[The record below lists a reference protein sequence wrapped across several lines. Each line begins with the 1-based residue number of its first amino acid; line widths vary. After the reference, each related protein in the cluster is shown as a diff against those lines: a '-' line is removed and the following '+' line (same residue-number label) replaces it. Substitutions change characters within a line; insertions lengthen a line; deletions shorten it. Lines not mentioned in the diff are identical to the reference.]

1 MSKHTSKWTMAAAAA
16 TLVGGLASAAHAY
29 TLGAGGFNGSNYN
42 TGFASCVISNT
53 GPIDVVVKSVK
64 LFDVVGNEIG
74 NPING
79 AIIHPGQTRDVDS
92 AGPGIYGVGSACS
105 FDLSTKTGVRASF
118 VYSSGLNGS
127 NSVVIPAQK

>member
-1 MSKHTSKWTMAAAAA
+1 MNKRTNMWTMAVAAAA
-16 TLVGGLASAAHAY
+16 LVGGLGSVAHAA

-42 TGFASCVISNT
+42 TGFASCTVSNT

-64 LFDVVGNEIG
+64 LFDVSGSEVG

-79 AIIHPGQTRDVDS
+79 AIIHPGQTREVDTAA
-92 AGPGIYGVGSACS
+92 AGVYGIACACS
-105 FDLSTKTGVRASF
+105 FDLSTKTGVRAAF
-118 VYSSGLNGS
+118 VYSSGFNAS